1 MDLQSSPAAPD
12 GAADVEIWFDF
23 ASPYSYL
30 ALARIEAL
38 AARNSVQ
45 VRYQPFLLG
54 PIFKARGWQDS
65 PFRLFPDKGE
75 YMMRDVARL
84 AHKYGVPYRRPD
96 TFPRMGLLAS
106 RIAAANLHQP
116 WFKEYCLGVF
126 RANFV
131 DDLDLQDPRTLSAV
145 LTPLGADSDALI
157 EAGAQEPARLALR
170 RQVEAAQARS
180 VFGAPMLFTRGEL
193 FWGNDR
199 LEDALQ
205 WACDGGPSRVPATAP
220 ATAPA
225 NAPAAGA
232 AAETR

>member
-1 MDLQSSPAAPD
+1 MDLQSTPAARD
-12 GAADVEIWFDF
+12 DAAAVETAAVEIWFDF

-38 AARNSVQ
+38 AAREQVQ
-45 VRYQPFLLG
+45 VQVHYQPFLLG

-84 AHKYGVPYRRPD
+84 AQKYDVPYRRPGI
-96 TFPRMGLLAS
+96 FPRMGLLAS
-106 RIAAANLHQP
+106 RIAAANRHQP
-116 WFKEYCLGVF
+116 WFKDYCLGVF

-145 LTPLGADSDALI
+145 LTPLGADAGALI
-157 EAGAQEPARLALR
+157 EAGAEEPARLALR
-170 RQVEAAQARS
+170 RQVEAAQARG
-180 VFGAPMLFTRGEL
+180 VFGAPMLFARGEM

-205 WACDGGPSRVPATAP
+205 WARDGGS
-220 ATAPA
+220 
-225 NAPAAGA
+225 PAAA
-232 AAETR
+232 SARTAIAP